1 MRGEMMVL
9 MTKRRALVL
18 AASTAAMLPP
28 WPARAQ
34 NAATAPARVALLF
47 LGSPEQRDEI
57 DRNLLAGLAE
67 LGYVEGRNLVL
78 ERGYAYSDPRKLP
91 TLAQNFATGNVD
103 AIVTTCTPTTRAARA
118 ASGAIPIVMIAVSDP
133 VAAAL
138 VQSLA
143 RPGGNIT
150 GRSSQSN
157 DIVGKSLGLFARSVP
172 RMQTLAVLVNVN
184 NAAHEALWR
193 DTAAAA
199 QPLKLALQR
208 VEIRSAENVR
218 GEDLPAAF
226 ERMAQGGAGGV
237 FVLPDDPIGLLNRAR
252 IVALAQQARLPA
264 LYGAAE
270 FAEAG
275 GMMSYGENVGDSAR
289 QSARHVDRLLKGA
302 SAATLP
308 VEQPTRFEFV
318 VNLKSAR
325 AVGVAVPRDVLV
337 LADRVIE

>member
-1 MRGEMMVL
+1 
-9 MTKRRALVL
+9 MTPMFKRRTVVQSAFAATLSPWISRAQSA
-18 AASTAAMLPP
+18 AAS
-28 WPARAQ
+28 
-34 NAATAPARVALLF
+34 PARVALLF

-67 LGYVEGRNLVL
+67 LGYVQGRNLVL

-91 TLAQNFATGNVD
+91 ALAQAFAAEKVD

-118 ASGAIPIVMIAVSDP
+118 ASGVIPIVMIAVSDP

-138 VQSLA
+138 VKSLSE
-143 RPGGNIT
+143 PGGNIT

-157 DIVGKSLGLFARSVP
+157 DIVPKSLGLFARTVP
-172 RMQTLAVLVNVN
+172 RMRTMAVLVNVN
-184 NAAHEALWR
+184 NPAHEALWR
-193 DTAAAA
+193 DTVAAA
-199 QPLKLALQR
+199 QPPGLRLER

-226 ERMAQGGAGGV
+226 ERMVQAGAGGV

-252 IVALAQQARLPA
+252 IVALALQSRLPA

-270 FAEAG
+270 FAESG
-275 GMMSYGENVGDSAR
+275 GLMSYGENVGDSAHL
-289 QSARHVDRLLKGA
+289 SARHVDKLLKGA

-308 VEQPTRFEFV
+308 VEQPTRFELV
-318 VNLKSAR
+318 LNQRTAR
-325 AVGVAVPRDVLV
+325 ALGVSFPSEVLV
-337 LADRVIE
+337 QADRVIE

>member
-1 MRGEMMVL
+1 MFPMTRRTVL
-9 MTKRRALVL
+9 L
-18 AASTAAMLPP
+18 AAAAVAALSA

-34 NAATAPARVALLF
+34 TAAGSPARVGLLF

-57 DRNLLAGLAE
+57 DRNLLDGLAD

-78 ERGYAYSDPRKLP
+78 ERGYAYSEPRKLP
-91 TLAQNFATGNVD
+91 ALAQAFAAHKVD

-118 ASGAIPIVMIAVSDP
+118 AAGNIPIVMIAVSDP

-138 VQSLA
+138 VKSLA
-143 RPGGNIT
+143 EPGGNVT

-157 DIVGKSLGLFARSVP
+157 DIVPRSLGLFARSVP
-172 RMQTLAVLVNVN
+172 RLRTVGVLVNVN
-184 NAAHEALWR
+184 NPAHEALWR

-199 QPLKLALQR
+199 QPLKIALQR

-226 ERMAQGGAGGV
+226 ERITQGGADGV
-237 FVLPDDPIGLLNRAR
+237 FVLPDDPIGLLNRTR

-270 FAEAG
+270 FAESG
-275 GMMSYGENVGDSAR
+275 GFMSYGENVGDSAR
-289 QSARHVDRLLKGA
+289 QSARHVDKLLKGA

-308 VEQPTRFEFV
+308 VEQPTRFELV
-318 VNLKSAR
+318 VNQRTAR
-325 AVGVAVPRDVLV
+325 ALGVAVPSEVLV